1 MKKLVVVL
9 IALPFLVLVV
19 YKAYEAQLNNEYV
32 SLSFYELPKIRL
44 ERADDAFISPISI
57 EYLRTLDFEASDIT
71 FEEELQKGSN
81 YKRYIASYMSDSN
94 KVYGLLTIPDVAPPS
109 GGYSAIVF
117 NHGYLPPD
125 SYVTTEKYEAYVDSL
140 ARNGFVVFKID
151 FRGHGNSEGIPTG
164 SYFSNA
170 YTVDAINAL
179 KSLQRMPSVNPDKIG
194 MWGHSMSGN
203 LVLRAMLVS
212 DEIKAG
218 VIWGGAVYSYEDFS
232 KYRISD
238 NSYVP
243 RPRTEEEE
251 DPDSDRVRER
261 SEQVQLLRT
270 EPEKIDFND
279 TFWTSV
285 SLTKNIQYLTKPI
298 QLHHAVNDEVVS
310 VGYSRDLK
318 TVLDENSKLS
328 ELYEYEGG
336 GHNINS
342 PYFELAMQRTVNFF
356 REYLQNQAL

>member
-1 MKKLVVVL
+1 MKKTVILAVSLAFL
-9 IALPFLVLVV
+9 ILFV

-32 SLSFYELPKIRL
+32 SLSFYELPKIGYL
-44 ERADDAFISPISI
+44 NPKDAFISPISI
-57 EYLRTLDFEASDIT
+57 DYLRSLDFEASDIT
-71 FEEELQKGSN
+71 LEEELQKGAN
-81 YKRYIASYMSDSN
+81 YKKYIASYISDSN
-94 KVYGLLTIPDVAPPS
+94 KVYGLLTIPDEEPPE
-109 GGYSAIVF
+109 GGFSAIVF
-117 NHGYLPPD
+117 NHGYISPD
-125 SYVTTEKYEAYVDSL
+125 AYVTTEKYEAYVDSL
-140 ARNGFVVFKID
+140 ARKGFVVFKID
-151 FRGHGNSEGIPTG
+151 FRGHGNSEGVPSG

-179 KSLQRMPSVNPDKIG
+179 KSLQRLATVNPEKIG

-212 DEIKAG
+212 DDVKAG
-218 VIWGGAVYSYEDFS
+218 VIWGGAVYSYEDFA

-243 RPRTEEEE
+243 RPRNEDAEEQ
-251 DPDSDRVRER
+251 DADRVRER
-261 SEQVQLLRT
+261 SDQVQLLRS

-279 TFWTSV
+279 TFWSAV
-285 SLTKNIQYLTKPI
+285 SLTKNIQYLTRPI
-298 QLHHAVNDEVVS
+298 QLHHAVNDDVVD

-318 TVLDENSKLS
+318 KVLDDANKRA

-356 REYLQNQAL
+356 KEYLQN